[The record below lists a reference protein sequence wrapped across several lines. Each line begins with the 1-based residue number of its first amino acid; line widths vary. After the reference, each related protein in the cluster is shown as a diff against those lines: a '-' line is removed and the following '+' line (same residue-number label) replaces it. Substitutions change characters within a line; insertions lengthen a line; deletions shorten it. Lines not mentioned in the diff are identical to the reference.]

1 MTKTYTTRAGDMWDL
16 IAYQQLGS
24 CRHSEKL
31 IDANRQHVA
40 TTVFKAGVELT
51 LPNVTNERRVALPP
65 WRTES

>member
-1 MTKTYTTRAGDMWDL
+1 MLKTYRTRAGDMFDL

-24 CRHSEKL
+24 CRHVEKL

-51 LPNVTNERRVALPP
+51 LPEIEKTRRVSLPP
-65 WRTES
+65 WRTET